1 MHPLWRAVTHVSP
14 WLDRAADARVP
25 LELSADDE
33 VALVLWLAER
43 FARRNP
49 GTPSVEVRAAIEDAR
64 RFLTLPKKELPSI
77 RHPMSPGKA
86 EVDTLTRAI
95 REAAAHRHRLPGA
108 SRRAARHVVQL
119 VFMLEHEKSRA
130 ESFALARHFL
140 VAARRLEVRRIF
152 GAVAPDVVDAMVDVL
167 YRAVWPPGVGR
178 CGVWLVSLSDGH
190 FAALR
195 RGRKHHRVDVGDL
208 DSALATLPPRLF
220 KDAVSRVL
228 QARRTKGPLR
238 KDRHPPF

>member
-108 SRRAARHVVQL
+108 SRRAAEHAVEL
-119 VFMLEHEKSRA
+119 VFQLQKSRA

-167 YRAVWPPGVGR
+167 YRAVWPPGLDR

>member
-14 WLDRAADARVP
+14 WLDRARDGHVP

-43 FARRNP
+43 FARRNQ
-49 GTPSVEVRAAIEDAR
+49 GQPSVEVRAAIEDAR
-64 RFLTLPKKELPSI
+64 RFLTAPVKLLPSI
-77 RHPMSPGKA
+77 RHPMLPGA
-86 EVDTLTRAI
+86 PGLDSLTRAI
-95 REAAAHRHRLPGA
+95 REAAAHRQRLPGA
-108 SRRAARHVVQL
+108 SRSASRNVVEL
-119 VFMLEHEKSRA
+119 VFQLEHERPRA
-130 ESFALARHFL
+130 ESFALARNL
-140 VAARRLEVRRIF
+140 LATARRLEVQRVF
-152 GAVAPDVVDAMVDVL
+152 GAVAPDIVHAMVDVL
-167 YRAVWPPGVGR
+167 YRAVWPPGTGR

-195 RGRKHHRVDVGDL
+195 RGRRVHRVDVGDL
-208 DSALATLPPRLF
+208 DSMLATLPPRLF

-228 QARRTKGPLR
+228 QARRTRAPLR